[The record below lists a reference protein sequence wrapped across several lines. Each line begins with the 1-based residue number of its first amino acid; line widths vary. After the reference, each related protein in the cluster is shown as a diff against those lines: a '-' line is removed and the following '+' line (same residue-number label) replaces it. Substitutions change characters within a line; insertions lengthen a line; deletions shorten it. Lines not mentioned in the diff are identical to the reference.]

1 MLYQN
6 VEYRGNDP
14 RTRCTC
20 WMRKEL
26 RKPLPAKLT
35 FVLTRKSNARPGR
48 PQFGSNSPLH
58 GAKLQSN
65 ARAMPGGE
73 MDGLELTGIYPT
85 HLRASFQSHCMF
97 RRGISTMFVSL
108 SRSIFLW
115 VKTPTLSNCLK
126 AENVELV
133 RSTLRTSGKSQ
144 VLITKTI
151 IGQCVGHLE
160 LLIRGGLGQSGA
172 VVEQG
177 SKGGVKE
184 QRNRGTVGAE
194 KQLPCEQRLL
204 RSS

>member
-1 MLYQN
+1 
-6 VEYRGNDP
+6 
-14 RTRCTC
+14 
-20 WMRKEL
+20 
-26 RKPLPAKLT
+26 
-35 FVLTRKSNARPGR
+35 
-48 PQFGSNSPLH
+48 
-58 GAKLQSN
+58 
-65 ARAMPGGE
+65 MPGLCAEGRWTV
-73 MDGLELTGIYPT
+73 LELTGIYPT

-108 SRSIFLW
+108 WRSIFLW

-144 VLITKTI
+144 VLITKTV

-160 LLIRGGLGQSGA
+160 LLIRGGLGQSGE

-184 QRNRGTVGAE
+184 QRNSRSTGTE
-194 KQLPCEQRLL
+194 EQRNSRGRETATL
-204 RSS
+204 RTASPSIVLERGGRGGRSDSETSAVRRLC